1 MEIKKLK
8 YKDLATRV
16 NWMNN
21 PKVYKN
27 MHFQVPVTIENTLR
41 WFENI
46 QNNVNR
52 LDFAFWENQELV
64 AMGGLTGLD
73 GDTLKAELYIFVNP
87 TIQLKGI
94 GTQATRLLCDY
105 GFSNMG
111 LNKIF
116 LITNEDNIAAQ
127 KVYEKCG
134 FVKEGQLRNEYKTS
148 EGIFMDRIYY
158 GLLKSEWN
166 ANN

>member
-1 MEIKKLK
+1 
-8 YKDLATRV
+8 
-16 NWMNN
+16 
-21 PKVYKN
+21 
-27 MHFQVPVTIENTLR
+27 
-41 WFENI
+41 
-46 QNNVNR
+46 
-52 LDFAFWENQELV
+52 
-64 AMGGLTGLD
+64 
-73 GDTLKAELYIFVNP
+73 
-87 TIQLKGI
+87 
-94 GTQATRLLCDY
+94 
-105 GFSNMG
+105 MG

-148 EGIFMDRIYY
+148 AGIFMDRIYY

>member
-1 MEIKKLK
+1 
-8 YKDLATRV
+8 
-16 NWMNN
+16 
-21 PKVYKN
+21 
-27 MHFQVPVTIENTLR
+27 
-41 WFENI
+41 
-46 QNNVNR
+46 
-52 LDFAFWENQELV
+52 
-64 AMGGLTGLD
+64 
-73 GDTLKAELYIFVNP
+73 
-87 TIQLKGI
+87 
-94 GTQATRLLCDY
+94 
-105 GFSNMG
+105 MG